1 MNPVLPGNADG
12 SDRNSTKS
20 VIGQGSSKTPTKFAL
35 TFSALVRLYCKGK

>member
-1 MNPVLPGNADG
+1 MNPVLSGNTGD

-20 VIGQGSSKTPTKFAL
+20 VIGQGSSKTPKKAM